1 MAYRGDEVRN
11 RYQGDRRQQ
20 ADAREQFLGRTQQ
33 PGGALGG
40 GDRAGPGQGAAAR
53 PGTGDRP
60 DAGARPGADRP
71 GAGAGQRPDAGAR
84 PGGARPGGAGGDRP
98 AAGTRPGGDRPTGG
112 AGVAQ
117 RPSGGAGAGAA
128 QRPAGGGVGASGR
141 PQVSQ
146 QPAAARGSGAQGFQ
160 GLGAGRPDAHRRA
173 RGRAVQHQLQ
183 HGVPRI
189 VRSPRLEKL
198 CLDKARARGW
208 TYQQVHDEYRED
220 MALRRLTE
228 PQDVANA
235 LVFLASADSRNIT
248 GQELVVD
255 GGWDL

>member
-1 MAYRGDEVRN
+1 MRASSSSAARSSRAGRSAGVTEPGLTKAPRPAPAPATGRTRVRGRVRTA
-11 RYQGDRRQQ
+11 RGRVPASDRTPARGQAAHGLVARAATARQQ
-20 ADAREQFLGRTQQ
+20 GPVRVETARLAVLAWRS
-33 PGGALGG
+33 A
-40 GDRAGPGQGAAAR
+40 
-53 PGTGDRP
+53 
-60 DAGARPGADRP
+60 
-71 GAGAGQRPDAGAR
+71 
-84 PGGARPGGAGGDRP
+84 RP
-98 AAGTRPGGDRPTGG
+98 AARAPGLPSVRQAVASARV
-112 AGVAQ
+112 AGRRCRSSLLRRAVVA
-117 RPSGGAGAGAA
+117 R
-128 QRPAGGGVGASGR
+128 R
-141 PQVSQ
+141 VSK
-146 QPAAARGSGAQGFQ
+146 AW
-160 GLGAGRPDAHRRA
+160 GAGRPDAHRRA

-198 CLDKARARGW
+198 CLEKARARGW